1 MKRTPL
7 LLAVLAAVALL
18 GAACGK
24 DEATPASAGAPTT
37 STEAGDTTTTGG
49 ETTTTSAPEDEGAGG
64 PSDTPE
70 AEARAELAALL
81 DEHVYLAGITVTRL
95 VAEGGASPNAT
106 AAAATLDR
114 NSVALSEAVSSG
126 YDPEVGED
134 FLRIWRGHVTA
145 YVEYTNASV
154 ANDTGTADTARETLD
169 TFTTETGDLFESASE
184 EAISADEVAEG
195 LSVHVTSTLAA
206 IDATVGG
213 SPNAVSLLREAAGH
227 APDAAATWAA
237 GMFPAEA

>member
-7 LLAVLAAVALL
+7 FLAVLAAVALL

-49 ETTTTSAPEDEGAGG
+49 VTTTTAAEEEGPGG

-81 DEHVYLAGITVTRL
+81 DEHVYLAGITVQRL
-95 VAEGGASPNAT
+95 VAEGGSAPNAT

-145 YVEYTNASV
+145 YVEYTNARV

-169 TFTTETGDLFESASE
+169 AFTTETGDLFESASD
-184 EAISADEVAEG
+184 EAISADQVADG

-213 SPNAVSLLREAAGH
+213 SPNAVSLLRAAAGH
-227 APDAAATWAA
+227 APDQAATWAA

>member
-7 LLAVLAAVALL
+7 LLAVVAAVTLL

-24 DEATPASAGAPTT
+24 DDATPASAGAPTT
-37 STEAGDTTTTGG
+37 PTSEGTTTSVG
-49 ETTTTSAPEDEGAGG
+49 ETTTTAAEEEEGTGG

-81 DEHVYLAGITVTRL
+81 DEHVYLAGITVSRL

-145 YVEYTNASV
+145 YVEYTNAGV
-154 ANDTGTADTARETLD
+154 ANDTGAANAATEVLD
-169 TFTTETGDLFESASE
+169 TFTTETGDLFESASD

-195 LSVHVTSTLAA
+195 LSVHVTSTLLA
-206 IDATVGG
+206 IDATVSG
-213 SPNAVSLLREAAGH
+213 SPTAVSLLRDAAGH
-227 APDAAATWAA
+227 APDAAATWAQ

>member
-24 DEATPASAGAPTT
+24 DEANPASAGAPTT
-37 STEAGDTTTTGG
+37 STEPDSTTTSAG
-49 ETTTTSAPEDEGAGG
+49 ETTTTVAEEEGPGG
-64 PSDTPE
+64 PSATPE
-70 AEARAELAALL
+70 AEARAQLAALL
-81 DEHVYLAGITVTRL
+81 DEHVYLAGIAVQRL
-95 VAEGGASPNAT
+95 AAEGGQAPAAT
-106 AAAATLDR
+106 AAAAALDG

-134 FLRIWRGHVTA
+134 FLRIWRGHVTD
-145 YVEYTNASV
+145 YVEYTNARV
-154 ANDTGTADTARETLD
+154 AGDTGAADAATSALD
-169 TFTTETGDLFESASE
+169 TFTTEAGDLFESASE
-184 EAISADEVAEG
+184 EAISADQVAEG
-195 LSVHVTSTLAA
+195 LSVHVESTLAA

-213 SPNAVSLLREAAGH
+213 SPNAVSLLRVAAGH
-227 APDAAATWAA
+227 APDQAATWAA